1 MERYVFCRALER
13 NLSRNPVQR
22 TSKQG
27 YGKQKKP
34 HSTSRKNTES
44 YHFLWIEK
52 CEPSIERSAIDREVK
67 SILATLGPDDHL
79 LCAVKVPV
87 GRLWMK
93 TEVAKMERWE
103 RKAAVFPS
111 FQNEIQRIA
120 FQKNLLRESNRQG
133 SFSGQRGARPVHLH
147 NWRRLKCMW
156 VTVTTVQWKP
166 LFSSHVTHK
175 GDPYR
180 RLVWLSFFFF
190 FLTPHSGL
198 RCVLWKLE
206 WCTPRRCRKVRLHG
220 SQLQTPKKNL
230 LKTWTSLPVRWDAS
244 SSIDKT
250 TVEISKTIWT
260 DSFCPSFNLLISKKK
275 QQQQQIFKT
284 QY

>member
-1 MERYVFCRALER
+1 MGNKKNHTAQAGKTQNLTTFCELKNVSLLWAQCHWQRSEKHPSYAWSWRSLVVCCQSSRRQAVNEDGSGEDGEMR
-13 NLSRNPVQR
+13 EKSCSLPFLPKLNTTDRLS
-22 TSKQG
+22 
-27 YGKQKKP
+27 KKP
-34 HSTSRKNTES
+34 LTRIKQTGKLFRAARCEACSSTQLEAIKVHVGHCHNCPVKTFVLFSRHTQRRP
-44 YHFLWIEK
+44 LQ
-52 CEPSIERSAIDREVK
+52 
-67 SILATLGPDDHL
+67 TLGMIIL
-79 LCAVKVPV
+79 
-87 GRLWMK
+87 
-93 TEVAKMERWE
+93 
-103 RKAAVFPS
+103 
-111 FQNEIQRIA
+111 
-120 FQKNLLRESNRQG
+120 
-133 SFSGQRGARPVHLH
+133 
-147 NWRRLKCMW
+147 
-156 VTVTTVQWKP
+156 
-166 LFSSHVTHK
+166 
-175 GDPYR
+175 
-180 RLVWLSFFFF
+180 FFF